1 MTLTEIIVK
10 VFLFFGVFYGGIVIA
25 SFLGKKIR
33 EKNDLKEPSPQEE
46 EKKD

>member
-10 VFLFFGVFYGGIVIA
+10 VFLFFAVFYGGIVIS

-33 EKNDLKEPSPQEE
+33 ERSRLKDKT
-46 EKKD
+46 KKD